1 MGKLKYVVPSVEDF
15 KVDPYLQAPHL
26 YITLQDMSKLV
37 RVGLFRKQNRRPTA
51 DVS

>member
-15 KVDPYLQAPHL
+15 KMDPYLQAPHL
-26 YITLQDMSKLV
+26 YITLQDMS
-37 RVGLFRKQNRRPTA
+37 RVGLFRKQCRPSA